1 MKCKGPAL
9 LPGFLLF
16 SSFTE
21 CWLVPGAIS
30 FSIYEEIIYIHF
42 MMLLSTRFR
51 RLSAVAH
58 FGQSAHVAPSARYSR
73 FAFVALSL
81 AFWQAPA
88 LAADLVKQNIDTTDA
103 MATLANY
110 DRGFYTP
117 QVLHI
122 KPSGGKPIEKPYGK
136 LLHLRAE
143 ISEFSSRAWL
153 GVDTTGGK
161 KDTTWG
167 KSQDLTED
175 ALNVL
180 QTTFDN
186 IRKNNGFAVV
196 RICYDPWYNGR
207 SNVTPEHKW
216 VLRHVEQLAPVLSK
230 NTDVI
235 VALEMGMHGAYGEMH
250 SDTSITYD
258 RIAEA
263 TNLMLRNTPPELK
276 ILTRT
281 GNYSA
286 KVLGFDN
293 WGVDFHID
301 GEKFAEIAK
310 AKGDTM
316 YRVGMFNDG
325 YLGTQFDY
333 GTWGADCKT
342 SICREEGVAWLE
354 KYGINTPYGGEAL
367 TTANDYQVINTPE
380 FLAYE
385 GFRTH
390 TSYLNIQWNNNL
402 IDSWK
407 KSHFKG
413 KDFEYDGA
421 KDSSLTGFK
430 YINDHL
436 GYRYVLRESWITD
449 TVGADGIFKAK
460 LRIQNVGFGNL
471 TRNVPVK
478 LAVVDDMEGSLLTMC
493 PGTSYIDLPDIDF
506 RDVHSRTIS
515 IAGGDTVM
523 TFDGNNEI
531 EISAKLNVFSKK
543 RYQVYLSVGEVEFAN
558 HKLVGVGSCGE
569 EQPAV
574 YLGKVYYDEGLTGIS
589 PRLSPAL
596 VTSKQNAPF
605 VQRIRNNIII
615 HKGDKRYRAN
625 GFGMK

>member
-1 MKCKGPAL
+1 MKR
-9 LPGFLLF
+9 F
-16 SSFTE
+16 S
-21 CWLVPGAIS
+21 A
-30 FSIYEEIIYIHF
+30 
-42 MMLLSTRFR
+42 
-51 RLSAVAH
+51 
-58 FGQSAHVAPSARYSR
+58 
-73 FAFVALSL
+73 FAFVALTL
-81 AFWQAPA
+81 VLLQTPL
-88 LAADLVKQNIDTTDA
+88 LAAGLVKQDVDTTDA

-117 QVLHI
+117 QVLHL

-143 ISEFSSRAWL
+143 ISEFSSNAWL
-153 GVDTTGGK
+153 SIDTSGGK
-161 KDTTWG
+161 RDTVRG
-167 KSQDLTED
+167 VSQDLTED

-180 QTTFDN
+180 QQTFDN
-186 IRKNNGFAVV
+186 IRSFGGHVIV

-207 SNVTPEHKW
+207 SNVTPAHEW
-216 VLRHVEQLAPVLSK
+216 VLKHVKQLAPVLSK

-258 RIAEA
+258 RVAEA

-293 WGVDFHID
+293 WGVDFDIN

-325 YLGTQFDY
+325 YLGTQYDY

-367 TTANDYQVINTPE
+367 TTANGYQVINTPE

-407 KSHFKG
+407 KTPFTQ
-413 KDFEYDGA
+413 KDFDYDPA
-421 KDSSLTGFK
+421 RVDSLSGFK

-436 GYRYVLRESWITD
+436 GYRFVLRESWLSD
-449 TVGADGIFKAK
+449 TVGADGILRAK

-471 TRNVPVK
+471 THKMKASLYVNGFRQEGMLDT
-478 LAVVDDMEGSLLTMC
+478 LAVITYDVPLSDSVDFMKV
-493 PGTSYIDLPDIDF
+493 Y
-506 RDVHSRTIS
+506 SRKIE
-515 IAGGDTVM
+515 IKGADTLM

-531 EISAKLNVFSKK
+531 LIEAEMPKYKDWNGWPLDAFLRVCYGTGMYDCIH
-543 RYQVYLSVGEVEFAN
+543 FAN
-558 HKLVGVGSCGE
+558 DPSLVRMGYGGIYIGSF
-569 EQPAV
+569 V
-574 YLGKVYYDEGLTGIS
+574 VDESVKSSI
-589 PRLSPAL
+589 PRAL
-596 VTSKQNAPF
+596 QAAAKKQNAPF
-605 VQRIRNNIII
+605 VQRARNSVIVRD
-615 HKGDKRYRAN
+615 GEKRYRLN
-625 GFGMK
+625 GAKVK

>member
-1 MKCKGPAL
+1 MKKFVIWAIAAVL
-9 LPGFLLF
+9 LHAPVF
-16 SSFTE
+16 
-21 CWLVPGAIS
+21 
-30 FSIYEEIIYIHF
+30 
-42 MMLLSTRFR
+42 
-51 RLSAVAH
+51 AV
-58 FGQSAHVAPSARYSR
+58 G
-73 FAFVALSL
+73 
-81 AFWQAPA
+81 
-88 LAADLVKQNIDTTDA
+88 LVKQSIDTTDA
-103 MATLANY
+103 MATLGNY

-117 QVLHI
+117 QVLHL
-122 KPSGGKPIEKPYGK
+122 KPSGSKPIEKPYGK

-143 ISEFSSRAWL
+143 ISEFSSNAWL
-153 GVDTTGGK
+153 SIDTTGGK
-161 KDTTWG
+161 RDTVRG
-167 KSQDLTED
+167 VSQDLTED

-186 IRKNNGFAVV
+186 IRKNNGYVIV

-216 VLRHVEQLAPVLSK
+216 VMRHVEQLAPVLSK

-250 SDTSITYD
+250 SDTNITYD

-263 TNLMLRNTPPELK
+263 TNLMLRSTPPELK

-301 GEKFAEIAK
+301 GDKFKEIAK

-325 YLGTQFDY
+325 YLGTQYDY
-333 GTWGADCKT
+333 GTWGADCAT

-354 KYGINTPYGGEAL
+354 KYSINTPYGGEAL
-367 TTANDYQVINTPE
+367 TTAENYQVINTPE

-390 TSYLNIQWNNNL
+390 TSYLNIQWNNKL

-407 KSHFKG
+407 KTPFKQ
-413 KDFEYDGA
+413 KDFDYDPA
-421 KDSSLTGFK
+421 RVDSLSGFK

-436 GYRYVLRESWITD
+436 GYRFVLRESWMSD
-449 TVGADGIFKAK
+449 TVGDDGILRAK

-471 TRNVPVK
+471 TWNAPVR
-478 LAVVDDMEGSLLTMC
+478 LAILTDLEGTGLLEC
-493 PGTSYIDLPDIDF
+493 PMPTYYDLPDIDS
-506 RDVHSRTIS
+506 RDIHSRTIL

-531 EISAKLNVFSKK
+531 EILTKLNIRGKG
-543 RYQVYLSVGEVEFAN
+543 RYQVFLKVGEVQFAN
-558 HKLVGVGSCGE
+558 SKRVGGGTCGD
-569 EQPAV
+569 EQPAA
-574 YLGKVYYDEGLTGIS
+574 YLGKIYYDENVKSSI
-589 PRLSPAL
+589 PRALPAAAQ
-596 VTSKQNAPF
+596 KKNAPF
-605 VQRIRNNIII
+605 VQRERLNAIIRDGN
-615 HKGDKRYRAN
+615 KRYRAN
-625 GFGMK
+625 GATSR

>member
-1 MKCKGPAL
+1 MKKISVITRNVVQIAVLGI
-9 LPGFLLF
+9 FLFATAPLF
-16 SSFTE
+16 
-21 CWLVPGAIS
+21 
-30 FSIYEEIIYIHF
+30 
-42 MMLLSTRFR
+42 
-51 RLSAVAH
+51 
-58 FGQSAHVAPSARYSR
+58 
-73 FAFVALSL
+73 
-81 AFWQAPA
+81 
-88 LAADLVKQNIDTTDA
+88 AAGLVKQSIDTTDA
-103 MATLANY
+103 MATLDNF

-117 QVLHI
+117 QVLHLE
-122 KPSGGKPIEKPYGK
+122 PSGGKPIEKPYGK

-143 ISEFSSRAWL
+143 ISEFSSNAWL
-153 GVDTTGGK
+153 SIDSTGGK
-161 KDTTWG
+161 RDTVRG
-167 KSQDLTED
+167 VSQDLTED

-180 QTTFDN
+180 QQTFDN
-186 IRKNNGFAVV
+186 IRDFGGRVIV
-196 RICYDPWYNGR
+196 RVCYDPWYNGR
-207 SNVTPEHKW
+207 SNVTPAHEW
-216 VLRHVEQLAPVLSK
+216 VLKHVKQLAPVLSK

-258 RIAEA
+258 RVAEA
-263 TNLMLRNTPPELK
+263 VNLMLRNTPPELK

-293 WGVDFHID
+293 WGVDFNID

-325 YLGTQFDY
+325 YLGTQYDY

-367 TTANDYQVINTPE
+367 TTASGYEVINTPE

-407 KSHFKG
+407 KTTFKQ
-413 KDFEYDGA
+413 KDFDYDPA
-421 KDSSLTGFK
+421 RVDSLSGFK

-436 GYRYVLRESWITD
+436 GYRFVLRESWLSD

-471 TRNVPVK
+471 TWNAPVR
-478 LAVVDDMEGSLLTMC
+478 LAVLEDLEGSNLAMC
-493 PGTSYIDLPDIDF
+493 PMPTYYELPDVDSRNI
-506 RDVHSRTIS
+506 HSRTIS

-523 TFDGNNEI
+523 TFDGNNVI
-531 EISAKLNVFSKK
+531 EILTKLNKRGK
-543 RYQVYLSVGEVEFAN
+543 GRYQVYLKIGEIEFAN
-558 HKLVGVGSCGE
+558 RVPTGIGSCGE

-574 YLGKVYYDEGLTGIS
+574 YLGKVYFDEGVKTSIR
-589 PRLSPAL
+589 PHAFPAA
-596 VTSKQNAPF
+596 VQKKNAPF
-605 VQRIRNNIII
+605 VQRERHNAIIRD
-615 HKGDKRYRAN
+615 GEKRYKVN
-625 GFGMK
+625 GASTLTTNH

>member
-1 MKCKGPAL
+1 MKKISVITRNVVQIAVLGI
-9 LPGFLLF
+9 FLFATAPLF
-16 SSFTE
+16 
-21 CWLVPGAIS
+21 
-30 FSIYEEIIYIHF
+30 
-42 MMLLSTRFR
+42 
-51 RLSAVAH
+51 
-58 FGQSAHVAPSARYSR
+58 
-73 FAFVALSL
+73 
-81 AFWQAPA
+81 
-88 LAADLVKQNIDTTDA
+88 AAGLVKQSIDTIDA
-103 MATLANY
+103 MATLDNF

-117 QVLHI
+117 QVLHLE
-122 KPSGGKPIEKPYGK
+122 PSGGKPIEKPYGK

-143 ISEFSSRAWL
+143 ISEFSSNAWL
-153 GVDTTGGK
+153 SIDSTGGK
-161 KDTTWG
+161 RDTVRG
-167 KSQDLTED
+167 VSQDLTED

-180 QTTFDN
+180 QQTFDN
-186 IRKNNGFAVV
+186 IRDFGGHVIV
-196 RICYDPWYNGR
+196 RVCYDPWYNGR
-207 SNVTPEHKW
+207 SNVTPAHEW
-216 VLRHVEQLAPVLSK
+216 VLKHVKQLAPVLSK

-258 RIAEA
+258 RVAEA
-263 TNLMLRNTPPELK
+263 VNLMLRNTPPELK

-325 YLGTQFDY
+325 YLGTQYDY

-354 KYGINTPYGGEAL
+354 KYCINTPYGGEAL
-367 TTANDYQVINTPE
+367 TTASGYEVINTPE

-407 KSHFKG
+407 KTTFKQ
-413 KDFEYDGA
+413 KDFDYDPA
-421 KDSSLTGFK
+421 RVDSLSGFK

-436 GYRYVLRESWITD
+436 GYRFVLRESWITD

-471 TRNVPVK
+471 TRKMKASVYIHGM
-478 LAVVDDMEGSLLTMC
+478 VDFGPLDTIAALNINKSLD
-493 PGTSYIDLPDIDF
+493 SIDF
-506 RDVHSRTIS
+506 RNVHCRKIE
-515 IAGGDTVM
+515 IKGADTVM

-531 EISAKLNVFSKK
+531 AFEINLGMHKDWDGKLLDAYLKVCSEKK
-543 RYQVYLSVGEVEFAN
+543 TDDCIRFAN
-558 HKLVGVGSCGE
+558 NMSSEDSANGLEKIHI
-569 EQPAV
+569 
-574 YLGKVYYDEGLTGIS
+574 GKFVMDSRVEASAFL
-589 PRLSPAL
+589 RAL
-596 VTSKQNAPF
+596 PIRNSLKKNAPF
-605 VQRIRNNIII
+605 VQRERHNAIIRD
-615 HKGDKRYRAN
+615 GEKRYKVN
-625 GFGMK
+625 GGSTLTTNH

>member
-1 MKCKGPAL
+1 M
-9 LPGFLLF
+9 
-16 SSFTE
+16 
-21 CWLVPGAIS
+21 
-30 FSIYEEIIYIHF
+30 SIN
-42 MMLLSTRFR
+42 
-51 RLSAVAH
+51 
-58 FGQSAHVAPSARYSR
+58 GSR
-73 FAFVALSL
+73 FFNLKRLALVALSF
-81 AFWQAPA
+81 AFLHTPV
-88 LAADLVKQNIDTTDA
+88 LAAGLVEQDVDTTDA
-103 MATLANY
+103 MATLGNY

-117 QVLHI
+117 QVLHL

-153 GVDTTGGK
+153 GIDESGGK

-180 QTTFDN
+180 QETFDN
-186 IRKNNGFAVV
+186 IRKNEGFVIV

-207 SNVTPEHKW
+207 SNVTPDHEW
-216 VLRHVEQLAPVLSK
+216 VLKHVKQLAPVLSK

-250 SDTSITYD
+250 SDTNITYD
-258 RIAEA
+258 RVAEA
-263 TNLMLRNTPPELK
+263 VNLMLRNTPPELK

-293 WGVDFHID
+293 WGVNFHID

-325 YLGTQFDY
+325 YLGTQYDY
-333 GTWGADCKT
+333 GTWGADCAT

-354 KYGINTPYGGEAL
+354 KYSINTPYGGEAL
-367 TTANDYQVINTPE
+367 TTANGYQVINTPE

-407 KSHFKG
+407 KTPFKL
-413 KDFEYDGA
+413 KDFDYDPSR
-421 KDSSLTGFK
+421 DEDLTGFK

-436 GYRYVLRESWITD
+436 GYRFVLRESWLSD
-449 TVGADGIFKAK
+449 TVGDDHVLRAK

-471 TRNVPVK
+471 TWNAPVR
-478 LAVVDDMEGSLLTMC
+478 LAVLEDLEGSNLTVC
-493 PGTSYIDLPDIDF
+493 PTPTYYELPDIDS
-506 RDVHSRTIS
+506 RNIHSRTIS

-523 TFDGNNEI
+523 TFDGNNEL
-531 EISAKLNVFSKK
+531 EIAAKIKGNDRN
-543 RYQVYLSVGEVEFAN
+543 RYQVYLKIGEIEFAN
-558 HKLVGVGSCGE
+558 RVPTGIGSCGE

-574 YLGKVYYDEGLTGIS
+574 YLGKIYVDESVNTTAIS
-589 PRLSPAL
+589 RAL
-596 VTSKQNAPF
+596 PSTAQKKNAPF
-605 VQRIRNNIII
+605 IQRERHNAIIRD
-615 HKGDKRYRAN
+615 GEKRYRAN
-625 GFGMK
+625 GVTSR

>member
-1 MKCKGPAL
+1 M
-9 LPGFLLF
+9 
-16 SSFTE
+16 
-21 CWLVPGAIS
+21 
-30 FSIYEEIIYIHF
+30 
-42 MMLLSTRFR
+42 
-51 RLSAVAH
+51 
-58 FGQSAHVAPSARYSR
+58 
-73 FAFVALSL
+73 ALSL
-81 AFWQAPA
+81 AFLHAPV
-88 LAADLVKQNIDTTDA
+88 LAAGLVKQNVDTTDA
-103 MATLANY
+103 MATLGNY

-117 QVLHI
+117 QVLHL

-143 ISEFSSRAWL
+143 ISEFSSHAWL
-153 GVDTTGGK
+153 GIDTTGGK

-167 KSQDLTED
+167 KNQDLTED

-180 QTTFDN
+180 QQTFDN
-186 IRKNNGFAVV
+186 IRDFGGYVIV

-207 SNVTPEHKW
+207 SNVTPDHEW
-216 VLRHVEQLAPVLSK
+216 VLKHVKQLAPVLSK

-250 SDTSITYD
+250 SDTNITYD
-258 RIAEA
+258 RVAEA
-263 TNLMLRNTPPELK
+263 VNLMLRNTPPELK

-293 WGVDFHID
+293 WGVDFNID

-325 YLGTQFDY
+325 YLGTQYDY

-354 KYGINTPYGGEAL
+354 KYSINTPYGGEAL
-367 TTANDYQVINTPE
+367 TTANGYQVINTPE

-390 TSYLNIQWNNNL
+390 TSYLNIQWNYNL
-402 IDSWK
+402 INSWK
-407 KSHFKG
+407 ATLFKQ
-413 KDFEYDGA
+413 KDFDYDPTRV
-421 KDSSLTGFK
+421 DSLTGFK

-436 GYRYVLRESWITD
+436 GYRFVLRESWLSD
-449 TVGADGIFKAK
+449 TVGDDHVLRAK

-471 TRNVPVK
+471 TWNAPVR
-478 LAVVDDMEGSLLTMC
+478 LAVLEDLEGSNLTVC
-493 PGTSYIDLPDIDF
+493 PTPTYYDLPAIDSRDI
-506 RDVHSRTIS
+506 HSRTIS
-515 IAGGDTVM
+515 IADGDTVM
-523 TFDGNNEI
+523 MFDGNNEI
-531 EISAKLNVFSKK
+531 EIAAKIKGFDKN
-543 RYQVYLSVGEVEFAN
+543 RYQVYLKIGEIEFAN
-558 HKLVGVGSCGE
+558 RVPTGIGSCGE

-574 YLGKVYYDEGLTGIS
+574 YLGKIYFDESVKSSAIQRS
-589 PRLSPAL
+589 FSAS
-596 VTSKQNAPF
+596 VAQKKNAPF
-605 VQRIRNNIII
+605 VQRERHNAFIRD
-615 HKGDKRYRAN
+615 GEKRYKVN
-625 GFGMK
+625 GVTTR

>member
-1 MKCKGPAL
+1 MARIHIRLLFIIGVAL
-9 LPGFLLF
+9 LQTPLF
-16 SSFTE
+16 
-21 CWLVPGAIS
+21 
-30 FSIYEEIIYIHF
+30 
-42 MMLLSTRFR
+42 
-51 RLSAVAH
+51 
-58 FGQSAHVAPSARYSR
+58 
-73 FAFVALSL
+73 
-81 AFWQAPA
+81 
-88 LAADLVKQNIDTTDA
+88 AAGLVKQSIDTTDA
-103 MATLANY
+103 MATLDNF

-117 QVLHI
+117 QVLHL
-122 KPSGGKPIEKPYGK
+122 KPSGGKPIEKPWAK

-143 ISEFSSRAWL
+143 ISEFSSNAWL
-153 GVDTTGGK
+153 SIDTTGGK
-161 KDTTWG
+161 RDTVRG
-167 KSQDLTED
+167 VSQDLTED

-186 IRKNNGFAVV
+186 IRANNGFAIV

-216 VLRHVEQLAPVLSK
+216 VMRHVEQLAPVLSK

-250 SDTSITYD
+250 SDTNITYD

-263 TNLMLRNTPPELK
+263 TNLMLRSTPPELK

-301 GEKFAEIAK
+301 GDKFKEIAK

-325 YLGTQFDY
+325 YLGTQYDY

-367 TTANDYQVINTPE
+367 TTAGGYEVINTPE
-380 FLAYE
+380 FLSYE

-390 TSYLNIQWNNNL
+390 TSYLNVQWNNNL
-402 IDSWK
+402 IDGWK
-407 KSHFKG
+407 KSQFEG
-413 KDFEYDGA
+413 KDFEYDGS
-421 KDSSLTGFK
+421 KIDSLTGFK
-430 YINDHL
+430 YVNDHL
-436 GYRYVLRESWITD
+436 GYRFVLRESWLSD
-449 TVGADGIFKAK
+449 TVGSDGILRAK

-471 TRNVPVK
+471 TREVKASLEIHIGYLKPRDDANAIDLFSYNVP
-478 LAVVDDMEGSLLTMC
+478 
-493 PGTSYIDLPDIDF
+493 LPDSIDF
-506 RDVHSRTIS
+506 RNVHSRKIE
-515 IAGGDTVM
+515 IKGADTVM

-531 EISAKLNVFSKK
+531 VIERKIDGYEGTMSA
-543 RYQVYLSVGEVEFAN
+543 YLKVCGDVHCSERIHFAN
-558 HKLVGVGSCGE
+558 
-569 EQPAV
+569 
-574 YLGKVYYDEGLTGIS
+574 KVKIPDEGVYIGSFVVDNSVKSSAI
-589 PRLSPAL
+589 PHAL
-596 VTSKQNAPF
+596 PSAAQKQNAPF
-605 VQRIRNNIII
+605 VQRERNSVIIRDGE
-615 HKGDKRYRAN
+615 KSYRLN
-625 GFGMK
+625 GAKLK

>member
-1 MKCKGPAL
+1 MKKFVIWAIAAVL
-9 LPGFLLF
+9 LHAPVF
-16 SSFTE
+16 
-21 CWLVPGAIS
+21 
-30 FSIYEEIIYIHF
+30 
-42 MMLLSTRFR
+42 
-51 RLSAVAH
+51 AV
-58 FGQSAHVAPSARYSR
+58 G
-73 FAFVALSL
+73 
-81 AFWQAPA
+81 
-88 LAADLVKQNIDTTDA
+88 LVKQSVDTTDA
-103 MATLANY
+103 MATLGNY

-117 QVLHI
+117 QVLHL
-122 KPSGGKPIEKPYGK
+122 KPSGGKPIENPYSK

-143 ISEFSSRAWL
+143 ISEFSSHAWL
-153 GVDTTGGK
+153 GIDTTGGK

-167 KSQDLTED
+167 KNQDLTED

-180 QTTFDN
+180 QETFDN
-186 IRKNNGFAVV
+186 IRKNSGHVIV

-207 SNVTPEHKW
+207 SNVTPDHEW
-216 VLRHVEQLAPVLSK
+216 VLKHVKQLAPVLSK

-250 SDTSITYD
+250 SDTNITYD
-258 RIAEA
+258 RVAEA
-263 TNLMLRNTPPELK
+263 VNLMLRNTPTELK

-293 WGVDFHID
+293 WGVDFNID
-301 GEKFAEIAK
+301 GEKFKEIAK

-325 YLGTQFDY
+325 YLGTQYDY

-367 TTANDYQVINTPE
+367 TTADNYQVINTPE

-390 TSYLNIQWNNNL
+390 TSYLNIQWNNKL

-407 KSHFKG
+407 KTPFKQ
-413 KDFEYDGA
+413 KDFDYDPA
-421 KDSSLTGFK
+421 RVDSLSGFK

-436 GYRYVLRESWITD
+436 GYRFVLRESWMSD
-449 TVGADGIFKAK
+449 TVGDDGVLRAK

-471 TRNVPVK
+471 TWNAPVR
-478 LAVVDDMEGSLLTMC
+478 LAILTDLEGTGLLEC
-493 PGTSYIDLPDIDF
+493 PMPTYYDLPDIDS
-506 RDVHSRTIS
+506 RDIHSRTIS

-523 TFDGNNEI
+523 MFDGNNEI
-531 EISAKLNVFSKK
+531 EILTKLNIRGKG
-543 RYQVYLSVGEVEFAN
+543 RYQVFLKVGEVQFAN
-558 HKLVGVGSCGE
+558 SKRVGGGTCGD
-569 EQPAV
+569 EQPAA
-574 YLGKVYYDEGLTGIS
+574 YLGKIYYDENVKSSI
-589 PRLSPAL
+589 PRALPAAAQ
-596 VTSKQNAPF
+596 KKNAPF
-605 VQRIRNNIII
+605 VQRERHNAIVRD
-615 HKGDKRYRAN
+615 GEKRYRAN
-625 GFGMK
+625 GATSH

>member
-1 MKCKGPAL
+1 MKKISEITRNVVQIAVIGI
-9 LPGFLLF
+9 FLFATVPLF
-16 SSFTE
+16 
-21 CWLVPGAIS
+21 
-30 FSIYEEIIYIHF
+30 
-42 MMLLSTRFR
+42 
-51 RLSAVAH
+51 
-58 FGQSAHVAPSARYSR
+58 
-73 FAFVALSL
+73 
-81 AFWQAPA
+81 
-88 LAADLVKQNIDTTDA
+88 AAGLVKQSIDTTDA
-103 MATLANY
+103 MATLENF

-117 QVLHI
+117 QVLHL
-122 KPSGGKPIEKPYGK
+122 KPSGGKAIEKPYGK

-143 ISEFSSRAWL
+143 ISEFSSNAWL
-153 GVDTTGGK
+153 SIDTTGGK
-161 KDTTWG
+161 RDTVRG
-167 KSQDLTED
+167 VSQDLTED

-180 QTTFDN
+180 QQTFDN
-186 IRKNNGFAVV
+186 IRDFGGRVIV

-207 SNVTPEHKW
+207 SNVTPAHEW
-216 VLRHVEQLAPVLSK
+216 VLKHVKQLAPVLSK

-258 RIAEA
+258 RVAEA
-263 TNLMLRNTPPELK
+263 VNLMLRNTPPELK

-293 WGVDFHID
+293 WGADFRID

-325 YLGTQFDY
+325 YLGTQYDY

-354 KYGINTPYGGEAL
+354 KYSVNTPYGGEAL
-367 TTANDYQVINTPE
+367 TTASGYQVINTPE

-407 KSHFKG
+407 KTPFKQ
-413 KDFEYDGA
+413 KDFDYDPA
-421 KDSSLTGFK
+421 RVDSLSGFK

-436 GYRYVLRESWITD
+436 GYRFVLRESWITD

-471 TRNVPVK
+471 TRKMKTILKLFIPQTAGMLDTVPTP
-478 LAVVDDMEGSLLTMC
+478 AVHYEELSDV
-493 PGTSYIDLPDIDF
+493 DF
-506 RDVHSRTIS
+506 RDIHSRTIS

-523 TFDGNNEI
+523 TFDGNNVFSFEVNLSDLNYGNWRGGKI
-531 EISAKLNVFSKK
+531 EAYLNVCSESISI
-543 RYQVYLSVGEVEFAN
+543 YSDCIHFAN
-558 HKLVGVGSCGE
+558 DSLRAGIGYGGIYIGSYVYDKSVKSSIPRPL
-569 EQPAV
+569 QPRN
-574 YLGKVYYDEGLTGIS
+574 IQ
-589 PRLSPAL
+589 
-596 VTSKQNAPF
+596 KQNAPF
-605 VQRIRNNIII
+605 VQRERNSVIIRD
-615 HKGDKRYRAN
+615 GEKRYKLN
-625 GFGMK
+625 GAKVLKK

>member
-1 MKCKGPAL
+1 MAR
-9 LPGFLLF
+9 FHIRFF
-16 SSFTE
+16 SFR
-21 CWLVPGAIS
+21 GA
-30 FSIYEEIIYIHF
+30 
-42 MMLLSTRFR
+42 
-51 RLSAVAH
+51 
-58 FGQSAHVAPSARYSR
+58 
-73 FAFVALSL
+73 
-81 AFWQAPA
+81 A
-88 LAADLVKQNIDTTDA
+88 LAALVLAFLQAPVFAAGLVKWDIDTTDA

-117 QVLHI
+117 QVLHL
-122 KPSGGKPIEKPYGK
+122 KPSGGRAIGKPWAK

-143 ISEFSSRAWL
+143 ISEFSSHAWL
-153 GVDTTGGK
+153 GIDTTGGK
-161 KDTTWG
+161 NDTTWG
-167 KSQDLTED
+167 KNQDLTED

-180 QTTFDN
+180 QETLDS
-186 IRKNNGFAVV
+186 IRANRGFAVV

-207 SNVTPEHKW
+207 SNVTPDHEW
-216 VLRHVEQLAPVLSK
+216 VLKHVKQLAPVLSK

-250 SDTSITYD
+250 SDTNITYD

-286 KVLGFDN
+286 KVLGFDD

-301 GEKFAEIAK
+301 GEKFKEIAK

-325 YLGTQFDY
+325 YLGTQYDY

-367 TTANDYQVINTPE
+367 TTVENYQVINTPE
-380 FLAYE
+380 FLSYE

-407 KSHFKG
+407 KTHFTG
-413 KDFEYDGA
+413 KDYEYDGT
-421 KDSSLTGFK
+421 KEDSLTGFK

-436 GYRYVLRESWITD
+436 GYRFVLRESWVSD
-449 TVGADGIFKAK
+449 TVGSDGIFRAK

-471 TRNVPVK
+471 TRKMKASLVVNGMRQVGMLDT
-478 LAVVDDMEGSLLTMC
+478 LA
-493 PGTSYIDLPDIDF
+493 YIYYEHPLPDSIDF
-506 RDVHSRTIS
+506 MKVHSRKIE
-515 IAGGDTVM
+515 IKGADTVM

-531 EISAKLNVFSKK
+531 LIEAKLGSLK
-543 RYQVYLSVGEVEFAN
+543 YQSPEDWTGIPLEVYLKVCNDDPVEECIHFAN
-558 HKLVGVGSCGE
+558 DETRNRISNGVFI
-569 EQPAV
+569 
-574 YLGKVYYDEGLTGIS
+574 GKVVFDESVKSSI
-589 PRLSPAL
+589 PRSLS
-596 VTSKQNAPF
+596 TRDMQKQNAPF
-605 VQRIRNNIII
+605 VQRVRHNAIVRDGE
-615 HKGDKRYRAN
+615 KSYRVN
-625 GFGMK
+625 GAKQ

>member
-1 MKCKGPAL
+1 MKKISVITRNVVQIAVLGI
-9 LPGFLLF
+9 FLFATAPLF
-16 SSFTE
+16 
-21 CWLVPGAIS
+21 
-30 FSIYEEIIYIHF
+30 
-42 MMLLSTRFR
+42 
-51 RLSAVAH
+51 
-58 FGQSAHVAPSARYSR
+58 
-73 FAFVALSL
+73 
-81 AFWQAPA
+81 
-88 LAADLVKQNIDTTDA
+88 AAGLVKQSIDTTDA
-103 MATLANY
+103 MATLDNF

-117 QVLHI
+117 QVLHLE
-122 KPSGGKPIEKPYGK
+122 PSGGKPIEKPYGK

-143 ISEFSSRAWL
+143 ISEFSSNAWL
-153 GVDTTGGK
+153 SIDSTGGK
-161 KDTTWG
+161 RDTVRG
-167 KSQDLTED
+167 VSQDLTED

-180 QTTFDN
+180 QQTFDN
-186 IRKNNGFAVV
+186 IRDFGGHVIV
-196 RICYDPWYNGR
+196 RVCYDPWYNGR
-207 SNVTPEHKW
+207 SNVTPAHEW
-216 VLRHVEQLAPVLSK
+216 VLKHVKQLAPVLSK

-258 RIAEA
+258 RVAEA
-263 TNLMLRNTPPELK
+263 VNLMLRNTPPELK

-325 YLGTQFDY
+325 YLGTQYDY

-354 KYGINTPYGGEAL
+354 EYGINTPYGGEAL
-367 TTANDYQVINTPE
+367 TTASGYEVINTPE

-407 KSHFKG
+407 KTTFKQ
-413 KDFEYDGA
+413 KDFDYDPA
-421 KDSSLTGFK
+421 RVDSLSGFK

-436 GYRYVLRESWITD
+436 GYRFVLRKSWLSD
-449 TVGADGIFKAK
+449 TVGADRILHAK

-471 TRNVPVK
+471 TWNAPVR
-478 LAVVDDMEGSLLTMC
+478 LAVLEDLEGSNLAVC
-493 PGTSYIDLPDIDF
+493 PMPTYYELPEVDSRHI
-506 RDVHSRTIS
+506 HSRTIS

-531 EISAKLNVFSKK
+531 EISTKLNKRGK
-543 RYQVYLSVGEVEFAN
+543 GRYQVYLKIGEIEFAN
-558 HKLVGVGSCGE
+558 RVPTGIGSCGE

-574 YLGKVYYDEGLTGIS
+574 YLGKVYFDEGVKTSIR
-589 PRLSPAL
+589 PHAFPAA
-596 VTSKQNAPF
+596 VQKKNAPF
-605 VQRIRNNIII
+605 VQRERHNAIIRD
-615 HKGDKRYRAN
+615 GEKRYKVN
-625 GFGMK
+625 GATLR

>member
-1 MKCKGPAL
+1 MKKISEITRNVVQIAVIGI
-9 LPGFLLF
+9 FLFATVPLF
-16 SSFTE
+16 
-21 CWLVPGAIS
+21 
-30 FSIYEEIIYIHF
+30 
-42 MMLLSTRFR
+42 
-51 RLSAVAH
+51 
-58 FGQSAHVAPSARYSR
+58 
-73 FAFVALSL
+73 
-81 AFWQAPA
+81 
-88 LAADLVKQNIDTTDA
+88 AAGLVKQSIDTTDA
-103 MATLANY
+103 MATLENF

-117 QVLHI
+117 QVLHL

-143 ISEFSSRAWL
+143 ISEFSSNAWL
-153 GVDTTGGK
+153 SIDTTGGK
-161 KDTTWG
+161 RDTIRG
-167 KSQDLTED
+167 VSQDLTED

-180 QTTFDN
+180 QQTFDN
-186 IRKNNGFAVV
+186 IRDFGGRVIV

-207 SNVTPEHKW
+207 SNVTPAHEW
-216 VLRHVEQLAPVLSK
+216 VLKHVEQLAPVLSK

-250 SDTSITYD
+250 SDTNITYD
-258 RIAEA
+258 RVAEA
-263 TNLMLRNTPPELK
+263 VNLMLRNTPAELK

-325 YLGTQFDY
+325 YLGTQYDY

-354 KYGINTPYGGEAL
+354 KYSINTPYGGEAL
-367 TTANDYQVINTPE
+367 TTASGYEVINTPE

-407 KSHFKG
+407 KTPFKQ
-413 KDFEYDGA
+413 KDFDYDPA
-421 KDSSLTGFK
+421 RVDSLSGFK
-430 YINDHL
+430 YVNDHL
-436 GYRYVLRESWITD
+436 GYRFVLRESWITD
-449 TVGADGIFKAK
+449 TVGADGILRAK

-471 TRNVPVK
+471 TWKAPVK
-478 LAVVDDMEGSLLTMC
+478 LAVLEDLEGSDLDMC
-493 PGTSYIDLPDIDF
+493 PMPTYYELPDIDS
-506 RDVHSRTIS
+506 RNIHSRTIS

-523 TFDGNNEI
+523 TFDGNNEV
-531 EISAKLNVFSKK
+531 EISTKLNLKGKGS
-543 RYQVYLSVGEVEFAN
+543 YQVYLKIGNVEFAN
-558 HKLVGVGSCGE
+558 REVSGMGSCGA

-574 YLGKVYYDEGLTGIS
+574 YLGKVYFDES
-589 PRLSPAL
+589 
-596 VTSKQNAPF
+596 VTSSAIPRALQPRNIQKQNAPN
-605 VQRIRNNIII
+605 VQRARNSVIVRD
-615 HKGDKRYRAN
+615 GEKRYKLN
-625 GFGMK
+625 GAKVLKK

>member
-1 MKCKGPAL
+1 MKKISEITRNVVQIAVLGI
-9 LPGFLLF
+9 FLF
-16 SSFTE
+16 
-21 CWLVPGAIS
+21 
-30 FSIYEEIIYIHF
+30 
-42 MMLLSTRFR
+42 
-51 RLSAVAH
+51 
-58 FGQSAHVAPSARYSR
+58 
-73 FAFVALSL
+73 
-81 AFWQAPA
+81 APA
-88 LAADLVKQNIDTTDA
+88 SLFAAGLVKQNIDTTDA
-103 MATLANY
+103 MATLENF

-117 QVLHI
+117 QVLHL
-122 KPSGGKPIEKPYGK
+122 KPSGGKAIEKPYGK

-143 ISEFSSRAWL
+143 ISEFSSNAWL
-153 GVDTTGGK
+153 SFDTTGGK
-161 KDTTWG
+161 RDTVRG
-167 KSQDLTED
+167 VSQDLTED

-180 QTTFDN
+180 QQTFDN
-186 IRKNNGFAVV
+186 IRDFGGRVIV

-207 SNVTPEHKW
+207 SNVTPAHEW
-216 VLRHVEQLAPVLSK
+216 VLKHVKQLAPVLSK

-258 RIAEA
+258 RVAEA
-263 TNLMLRNTPPELK
+263 VNLMLRNTPPELK

-325 YLGTQFDY
+325 YLGTQYDY

-354 KYGINTPYGGEAL
+354 KYSVNTPYGGEAL
-367 TTANDYQVINTPE
+367 TTADGYQVINTPE

-407 KSHFKG
+407 KTPFKQ
-413 KDFEYDGA
+413 KDFDYDPA
-421 KDSSLTGFK
+421 RVDSLSGFK

-436 GYRYVLRESWITD
+436 GYRFVLRESWLSD
-449 TVGADGIFKAK
+449 TVGADGILRAK

-471 TRNVPVK
+471 TWNAPVR
-478 LAVVDDMEGSLLTMC
+478 LAVLEDLEGSNLAMC
-493 PGTSYIDLPDIDF
+493 PMPTYYELPDVDSRNI
-506 RDVHSRTIS
+506 HSRTIS

-523 TFDGNNEI
+523 TFDGNNEV
-531 EISAKLNVFSKK
+531 EISTKLNLKGK
-543 RYQVYLSVGEVEFAN
+543 GRYQVYLKIGEIEFAN
-558 HKLVGVGSCGE
+558 RVLTGIGSCGE
-569 EQPAV
+569 EQPAA
-574 YLGKVYYDEGLTGIS
+574 YLGKFYFDES
-589 PRLSPAL
+589 
-596 VTSKQNAPF
+596 VTSSAIPRALQPRNIQKQNAPF
-605 VQRIRNNIII
+605 VQRERNSVVIRD
-615 HKGDKRYRAN
+615 GEKRYKLN
-625 GFGMK
+625 GAKVLKK

>member
-1 MKCKGPAL
+1 MK
-9 LPGFLLF
+9 
-16 SSFTE
+16 
-21 CWLVPGAIS
+21 
-30 FSIYEEIIYIHF
+30 
-42 MMLLSTRFR
+42 LLSTHFW
-51 RLSAVAH
+51 RLRGTAH
-58 FGQSAHVAPSARYSR
+58 FARSALV
-73 FAFVALSL
+73 VMSL
-81 AFWQAPA
+81 AFLQSPA
-88 LAADLVKQNIDTTDA
+88 FASGLVKQRIDSTDY
-103 MATLANY
+103 MITLANY

-122 KPSGGKPIEKPYGK
+122 KPSGSKPIEKPYSQ

-143 ISEFSSRAWL
+143 ISEFSSRVWL
-153 GVDTTGGK
+153 GIDTTGGK

-180 QTTFDN
+180 QQTFDN
-186 IRKNNGFAVV
+186 IRANKGFVIV

-258 RIAEA
+258 RVAEA
-263 TNLMLRNTPPELK
+263 TNLMLRSTPPELK

-325 YLGTQFDY
+325 YLGTQYDY

-367 TTANDYQVINTPE
+367 TTANGYQVINTPE

-402 IDSWK
+402 INSWK
-407 KSHFKG
+407 KTLFKQ
-413 KDFEYDGA
+413 KDFDYDPA
-421 KDSSLTGFK
+421 HVDSLTGFK

-436 GYRYVLRESWITD
+436 GYRFVLRESWLSD
-449 TVGADGIFKAK
+449 TVGSDHMLHAK
-460 LRIQNVGFGNL
+460 FRVQNVGFGNL
-471 TRNVPVK
+471 TWNAPVR
-478 LAVVDDMEGSLLTMC
+478 LVIVFDADGQSWYTVCPDMD
-493 PGTSYIDLPDIDF
+493 YVDLPDVDF

-515 IAGGDTVM
+515 VAGGDTVM

-531 EISAKLNVFSKK
+531 EVAAKLNLSGKGRFIVFLK
-543 RYQVYLSVGEVEFAN
+543 VGDIEFAN
-558 HKLVGVGSCGE
+558 DWSGGKGTCGL
-569 EQPAV
+569 EQPAA
-574 YLGKVYYDEGLTGIS
+574 YLGKFYFDENVQSI
-589 PRLSPAL
+589 
-596 VTSKQNAPF
+596 AP
-605 VQRIRNNIII
+605 RIRRSSVQKTETPYVLRTRNNVII
-615 HKGDKRYRAN
+615 RN
-625 GFGMK
+625 GERSYKPNGSKL

>member
-1 MKCKGPAL
+1 MANICN
-9 LPGFLLF
+9 FL
-16 SSFTE
+16 
-21 CWLVPGAIS
+21 GK
-30 FSIYEEIIYIHF
+30 
-42 MMLLSTRFR
+42 FR
-51 RLSAVAH
+51 WT
-58 FGQSAHVAPSARYSR
+58 APM
-73 FAFVALSL
+73 AFWAFSL
-81 AFWQAPA
+81 AFQPFPSF
-88 LAADLVKQNIDTTDA
+88 AAGLVKQDVDTTDA
-103 MATLANY
+103 MVTLSNY

-122 KPSGGKPIEKPYGK
+122 KPLGSKPIEKPWSR

-153 GVDTTGGK
+153 GIDTTGGK

-186 IRKNNGFAVV
+186 IRKNNGFVIV

-301 GEKFAEIAK
+301 GEKFKEIAE

-325 YLGTQFDY
+325 YLGTQYDY

-354 KYGINTPYGGEAL
+354 KYSINTPYGGEAL
-367 TTANDYQVINTPE
+367 TTAKGYEVINTPE

-390 TSYLNIQWNNNL
+390 TSYLNIQWNNKL
-402 IDSWK
+402 IESWK
-407 KSHFKG
+407 QPQFNG
-413 KDFEYDGA
+413 KDFEYDGSKIA
-421 KDSSLTGFK
+421 SLTGFK
-430 YINDHL
+430 YIDDHL

-449 TVGADGIFKAK
+449 TVGSDGVFRAK
-460 LRIQNVGFGNL
+460 VRIQNVGFGNL

-478 LAVVDDMEGSLLTMC
+478 LAVVEDMQGSDLETC
-493 PGTSYIDLPDIDF
+493 PRVTYYDLPDIDF
-506 RDVHSRTIS
+506 REVHSRTIS
-515 IAGGDTVM
+515 IAGDDTVM

-531 EISAKLNVFSKK
+531 EITAKIKEFSKQ
-543 RYQVYLSVGEVEFAN
+543 RYQVYLKVGNIEFAN
-558 HKLVGVGSCGE
+558 RVLSGMGSCGQ

-574 YLGKVYYDEGLTGIS
+574 YLGKMYFDENVKSSAL
-589 PRLSPAL
+589 PRRALSDSAL
-596 VTSKQNAPF
+596 KQKAPF
-605 VQRIRNNIII
+605 VQRTRNSIVI
-615 HKGDKRYRAN
+615 HDGNKRYRTN
-625 GFGMK
+625 GTRVAR

>member
-1 MKCKGPAL
+1 MKKISEITRNVVQIAVLGI
-9 LPGFLLF
+9 FLFATAPLF
-16 SSFTE
+16 
-21 CWLVPGAIS
+21 
-30 FSIYEEIIYIHF
+30 
-42 MMLLSTRFR
+42 
-51 RLSAVAH
+51 
-58 FGQSAHVAPSARYSR
+58 
-73 FAFVALSL
+73 
-81 AFWQAPA
+81 
-88 LAADLVKQNIDTTDA
+88 AAGLVKRDIDTTDA
-103 MATLANY
+103 MATLGNY

-117 QVLHI
+117 QVLHL
-122 KPSGGKPIEKPYGK
+122 KPSGGKPIENPSSK

-143 ISEFSSRAWL
+143 ISEFSSHAWL
-153 GVDTTGGK
+153 GIDTTNGK

-167 KSQDLTED
+167 KNQDLTED

-186 IRKNNGFAVV
+186 IRENKGFVIV

-207 SNVTPEHKW
+207 SNVTPDHEW
-216 VLRHVEQLAPVLSK
+216 VLKHVKQLAPELSK

-250 SDTSITYD
+250 SDTNITYD
-258 RIAEA
+258 RVAEA
-263 TNLMLRNTPPELK
+263 VNLMLRNTPPELK

-293 WGVDFHID
+293 WGVDFNID

-325 YLGTQFDY
+325 YLGTQYDY

-367 TTANDYQVINTPE
+367 TTANGYQVINTPE

-407 KSHFKG
+407 KTLFKQ
-413 KDFEYDGA
+413 KDFDYDPSRV
-421 KDSSLTGFK
+421 DSLTGFK

-436 GYRYVLRESWITD
+436 GYRFVLREAWMSD

-460 LRIQNVGFGNL
+460 VRIQNVGFGNL
-471 TRNVPVK
+471 TWNAPVK
-478 LAVVDDMEGSLLTMC
+478 LAVLDDLEGSDLEMC
-493 PGTSYIDLPDIDF
+493 PTPTYYDLPDIDS
-506 RDVHSRTIS
+506 RDIHSRTIS

-531 EISAKLNVFSKK
+531 EISAKIKGNNKT
-543 RYQVYLSVGEVEFAN
+543 RYQVYLKIGDIAFAN
-558 HKLVGVGSCGE
+558 RIPSGIGSCGI
-569 EQPAV
+569 EQPAA
-574 YLGKVYYDEGLTGIS
+574 YLGKIYFDESVKSSIN
-589 PRLSPAL
+589 PRTLPSGTAQ
-596 VTSKQNAPF
+596 KKNAPF
-605 VQRIRNNIII
+605 VQRERHNAIIRD
-615 HKGDKRYRAN
+615 GEKRYRAN
-625 GFGMK
+625 GATSR

>member
-1 MKCKGPAL
+1 MTT
-9 LPGFLLF
+9 FF
-16 SSFTE
+16 
-21 CWLVPGAIS
+21 
-30 FSIYEEIIYIHF
+30 
-42 MMLLSTRFR
+42 
-51 RLSAVAH
+51 
-58 FGQSAHVAPSARYSR
+58 SR
-73 FAFVALSL
+73 FSFGWGFTLATLSL
-81 AFWQAPA
+81 AFLQSPA
-88 LAADLVKQNIDTTDA
+88 FASGLVKQRIDSTDY
-103 MATLANY
+103 MITLPNY

-122 KPSGGKPIEKPYGK
+122 KPSGGKPIEKPYSQ

-153 GVDTTGGK
+153 GIDTTGGK

-180 QTTFDN
+180 QQTFDN
-186 IRKNNGFAVV
+186 IRANKGFVIV

-258 RIAEA
+258 RVAEA
-263 TNLMLRNTPPELK
+263 TNLMLRSTPPELK

-325 YLGTQFDY
+325 YLGTQYDY

-367 TTANDYQVINTPE
+367 TTANGYQVINTPE

-402 IDSWK
+402 INSWK
-407 KSHFKG
+407 KTLFKQ
-413 KDFEYDGA
+413 KDFDYDPA
-421 KDSSLTGFK
+421 HVDSLTGFK

-436 GYRYVLRESWITD
+436 GYRFVLRESWLSD
-449 TVGADGIFKAK
+449 TVGSDHMLHAK
-460 LRIQNVGFGNL
+460 FRVQNVGFGNL
-471 TRNVPVK
+471 TWKAPVK
-478 LAVVDDMEGSLLTMC
+478 LAVLEDLEGSDLDMC
-493 PGTSYIDLPDIDF
+493 PDMDYVDLPDVDF

-515 IAGGDTVM
+515 VAGGDTVM

-531 EISAKLNVFSKK
+531 EVSVKLGKLRYRN
-543 RYQVYLSVGEVEFAN
+543 YQVYLKVGDIQFAN
-558 HKLVGVGSCGE
+558 DKPSGKGTCGQK
-569 EQPAV
+569 QPAA
-574 YLGKVYYDEGLTGIS
+574 YLGKFYFDENVQSI
-589 PRLSPAL
+589 
-596 VTSKQNAPF
+596 AP
-605 VQRIRNNIII
+605 RIRRSSVQKTETPYVLRTRNNVIIRN
-615 HKGDKRYRAN
+615 GERSYRPN
-625 GFGMK
+625 GSKH

>member
-1 MKCKGPAL
+1 MKFASFIFAL
-9 LPGFLLF
+9 
-16 SSFTE
+16 
-21 CWLVPGAIS
+21 
-30 FSIYEEIIYIHF
+30 
-42 MMLLSTRFR
+42 
-51 RLSAVAH
+51 AVA
-58 FGQSAHVAPSARYSR
+58 F
-73 FAFVALSL
+73 L
-81 AFWQAPA
+81 QAPV
-88 LAADLVKQNIDTTDA
+88 LAAGLVKWNIDTTDA
-103 MATLANY
+103 MKTLSNY

-117 QVLHI
+117 QVLHL
-122 KPSGGKPIEKPYGK
+122 KPSGGSPIEKPYGK

-143 ISEFSSRAWL
+143 ISEFSSNAWL
-153 GVDTTGGK
+153 GVDSASGDTIRGK
-161 KDTTWG
+161 N
-167 KSQDLTED
+167 QDLTED

-186 IRKNNGFAVV
+186 IRTNKGFVIV

-207 SNVTPEHKW
+207 SNVTPDHEW
-216 VLRHVEQLAPVLSK
+216 VLKHVKQLAPVLSK

-250 SDTSITYD
+250 SDTNITYD
-258 RIAEA
+258 RVAEA
-263 TNLMLRNTPPELK
+263 VNLMLQNTPPELK

-325 YLGTQFDY
+325 YLGTQYDY
-333 GTWGADCKT
+333 GTWGADCKS

-354 KYGINTPYGGEAL
+354 KYSINTPYGGEAL
-367 TTANDYQVINTPE
+367 TTAKDYQVINTPE
-380 FLAYE
+380 FLSYE

-407 KSHFKG
+407 KTLFNI
-413 KDFEYDGA
+413 KDFDYDFERV
-421 KDSSLTGFK
+421 DSLTGFK

-436 GYRYVLRESWITD
+436 GYRFVLRESWVTD
-449 TVGADGIFKAK
+449 TVGEDGIFKAK
-460 LRIQNVGFGNL
+460 VRIQNVGFGNL
-471 TRNVPVK
+471 TWKAPVR
-478 LAVVDDMEGSLLTMC
+478 LAVLTDLEGTGLLMC
-493 PGTSYIDLPDIDF
+493 PMPTYYDLPDIDS
-506 RDVHSRTIS
+506 RDIHSRTLS

-531 EISAKLNVFSKK
+531 EISTKLNIRGKG
-543 RYQVYLSVGEVEFAN
+543 RYQVYLKIGDIQFAN
-558 HKLVGVGSCGE
+558 HEVSGIGSCGE
-569 EQPAV
+569 ERPAA
-574 YLGKVYYDEGLTGIS
+574 YLGKTYYDESVKSFI
-589 PRLSPAL
+589 PRTLQPRNNH
-596 VTSKQNAPF
+596 KQNAPF
-605 VQRIRNNIII
+605 VQRERHNAIIRNGE
-615 HKGDKRYRAN
+615 KSYRAN
-625 GFGMK
+625 GAGVR

>member
-1 MKCKGPAL
+1 MFADMMRNAVRVAL
-9 LPGFLLF
+9 LGAFLF
-16 SSFTE
+16 
-21 CWLVPGAIS
+21 
-30 FSIYEEIIYIHF
+30 
-42 MMLLSTRFR
+42 
-51 RLSAVAH
+51 
-58 FGQSAHVAPSARYSR
+58 
-73 FAFVALSL
+73 
-81 AFWQAPA
+81 APA
-88 LAADLVKQNIDTTDA
+88 SLFAAGLVKQSIDTTDA
-103 MATLANY
+103 MATLGNY

-117 QVLHI
+117 QVLHL
-122 KPSGGKPIEKPYGK
+122 KPSGGKPIEKPWSR

-143 ISEFSSRAWL
+143 ISEFSSHAWL
-153 GVDTTGGK
+153 GIDTTSGK

-167 KSQDLTED
+167 K
-175 ALNVL
+175 NH
-180 QTTFDN
+180 
-186 IRKNNGFAVV
+186 
-196 RICYDPWYNGR
+196 ICYDPWYNGR
-207 SNVTPEHKW
+207 SNVTPDHEW
-216 VLRHVEQLAPVLSK
+216 VLKHVKQLAPVLSK

-250 SDTSITYD
+250 SDTNITYD
-258 RIAEA
+258 RVSEA
-263 TNLMLRNTPPELK
+263 VNLMLRNTPPELK

-293 WGVDFHID
+293 WGVDFNID
-301 GEKFAEIAK
+301 SDKFKEIAK

-325 YLGTQFDY
+325 YLGTQYDY

-367 TTANDYQVINTPE
+367 TTANGYQVINTPE

-407 KSHFKG
+407 KTLFKQ
-413 KDFEYDGA
+413 KDFDYDPA
-421 KDSSLTGFK
+421 RVDSLTGFK

-436 GYRYVLRESWITD
+436 GYRFVLRESWMSD
-449 TVGADGIFKAK
+449 TVGDDGILRAK

-471 TRNVPVK
+471 TWNAPVR
-478 LAVVDDMEGSLLTMC
+478 LAILTDLEGTGLLEC
-493 PGTSYIDLPDIDF
+493 PMPTYYDLPDIDS
-506 RDVHSRTIS
+506 RDIHSRTIS

-531 EISAKLNVFSKK
+531 EILTKLNIRGKG
-543 RYQVYLSVGEVEFAN
+543 RYQVFLKVGEVQFAN
-558 HKLVGVGSCGE
+558 SKRVGGGTCGD
-569 EQPAV
+569 EQPAA
-574 YLGKVYYDEGLTGIS
+574 YLGKIYYDENVKSSI
-589 PRLSPAL
+589 PRALPAAAQ
-596 VTSKQNAPF
+596 KKNAPF
-605 VQRIRNNIII
+605 VQRERHNAIIRD
-615 HKGDKRYRAN
+615 GEKRYRAN
-625 GFGMK
+625 GATSR

>member
-1 MKCKGPAL
+1 MKKFVIWAIAAVL
-9 LPGFLLF
+9 LHAPVF
-16 SSFTE
+16 
-21 CWLVPGAIS
+21 
-30 FSIYEEIIYIHF
+30 
-42 MMLLSTRFR
+42 
-51 RLSAVAH
+51 AV
-58 FGQSAHVAPSARYSR
+58 G
-73 FAFVALSL
+73 
-81 AFWQAPA
+81 
-88 LAADLVKQNIDTTDA
+88 LVKQSVDTTDA
-103 MATLANY
+103 MATLGNY

-117 QVLHI
+117 QVLHL

-143 ISEFSSRAWL
+143 ISEFSSHAWL
-153 GVDTTGGK
+153 GIDTTGGK

-167 KSQDLTED
+167 KNQDLTED

-180 QTTFDN
+180 QETFDN
-186 IRKNNGFAVV
+186 IRKNSGHVIV

-207 SNVTPEHKW
+207 SNVTPDHEW
-216 VLRHVEQLAPVLSK
+216 VLKHVKQLAPVLSK

-250 SDTSITYD
+250 SDTNIAYD
-258 RIAEA
+258 RVAEA
-263 TNLMLRNTPPELK
+263 VNLMLRNTPPELK

-293 WGVDFHID
+293 WGVDFNID
-301 GEKFAEIAK
+301 GDKFKEIAK

-325 YLGTQFDY
+325 YLGTQYDY
-333 GTWGADCKT
+333 GTWGADCAT

-354 KYGINTPYGGEAL
+354 KYSINTPYGGEAL
-367 TTANDYQVINTPE
+367 TTAENYQVINTPE

-390 TSYLNIQWNNNL
+390 TSYLNIQWNNKL

-407 KSHFKG
+407 KTPFKQ
-413 KDFEYDGA
+413 KDFDYDPA
-421 KDSSLTGFK
+421 RVDSLSGFK

-436 GYRYVLRESWITD
+436 GYRFVLRESWMSD
-449 TVGADGIFKAK
+449 TVGDDGVLRAK

-471 TRNVPVK
+471 TWNAPVR
-478 LAVVDDMEGSLLTMC
+478 LAILTDLEGTGLLEC
-493 PGTSYIDLPDIDF
+493 PMPTYYDLPDIDS
-506 RDVHSRTIS
+506 RDIHSRTIS

-531 EISAKLNVFSKK
+531 EILTKLNIRGKG
-543 RYQVYLSVGEVEFAN
+543 RYQVFLKVGEVQFAN
-558 HKLVGVGSCGE
+558 SKRVGGGTCGD
-569 EQPAV
+569 EQPAA
-574 YLGKVYYDEGLTGIS
+574 YLGKIYYDENVKSSI
-589 PRLSPAL
+589 PRALPAAAQ
-596 VTSKQNAPF
+596 KKNAPF
-605 VQRIRNNIII
+605 VQRERHNAIVRD
-615 HKGDKRYRAN
+615 GEKRYRVN
-625 GFGMK
+625 GATSR

>member
-1 MKCKGPAL
+1 M
-9 LPGFLLF
+9 
-16 SSFTE
+16 
-21 CWLVPGAIS
+21 
-30 FSIYEEIIYIHF
+30 HF
-42 MMLLSTRFR
+42 
-51 RLSAVAH
+51 
-58 FGQSAHVAPSARYSR
+58 SR
-73 FAFVALSL
+73 FTQTALFALAL
-81 AFWQAPA
+81 AFGFAPVSA
-88 LAADLVKQNIDTTDA
+88 FAAGLVKQDIDTTDA
-103 MATLANY
+103 MQTLPNY

-117 QVLHI
+117 QVLHL

-153 GVDTTGGK
+153 GIDTTGGK
-161 KDTTWG
+161 KDTLRG

-186 IRKNNGFAVV
+186 IRKNKGFVIV

-207 SNVTPEHKW
+207 SNVTPEHEW
-216 VLRHVEQLAPVLSK
+216 VLKHVKQLAPVLSK

-258 RIAEA
+258 RVAEA

-325 YLGTQFDY
+325 YLGTQYDY

-367 TTANDYQVINTPE
+367 TTASGYQVINTPE

-402 IDSWK
+402 INSWK
-407 KSHFKG
+407 KTLFKQ
-413 KDFEYDGA
+413 KDFDYDPA
-421 KDSSLTGFK
+421 RVDSLTGFK

-436 GYRYVLRESWITD
+436 GYRYVLRESWMNDVIY
-449 TVGADGIFKAK
+449 GEGILRAK

-471 TRNVPVK
+471 TRKMKASLHVSGMGNFGNLDTVGVLSYDVP
-478 LAVVDDMEGSLLTMC
+478 
-493 PGTSYIDLPDIDF
+493 LPDSIDF
-506 RDVHSRTIS
+506 MKVLGRKIE
-515 IAGGDTVM
+515 IKGADTVM

-531 EISAKLNVFSKK
+531 SIEANVGCHSDWSG
-543 RYQVYLSVGEVEFAN
+543 VHLDVELKVCSETNPEDCIWFAN
-558 HKLVGVGSCGE
+558 KNCYKKGYIVDDDACLESDKAYIGNFVMGNCDRTSIPHS
-569 EQPAV
+569 
-574 YLGKVYYDEGLTGIS
+574 
-589 PRLSPAL
+589 LSKTAP
-596 VTSKQNAPF
+596 KINAPF
-605 VQRIRNNIII
+605 VQRNRNNVIIRN
-615 HKGDKRYRAN
+615 GEKRYRAN
-625 GFGMK
+625 GVVPLF

>member
-1 MKCKGPAL
+1 MKFA
-9 LPGFLLF
+9 
-16 SSFTE
+16 SF
-21 CWLVPGAIS
+21 
-30 FSIYEEIIYIHF
+30 
-42 MMLLSTRFR
+42 
-51 RLSAVAH
+51 
-58 FGQSAHVAPSARYSR
+58 
-73 FAFVALSL
+73 LSL
-81 AFWQAPA
+81 ALTVAFLQAP
-88 LAADLVKQNIDTTDA
+88 LFAAGLVKQNVDSTDA
-103 MATLANY
+103 MKTLDNF

-117 QVLHI
+117 QVLHL
-122 KPSGGKPIEKPYGK
+122 KPSGGKPIEKPYAK

-143 ISEFSSRAWL
+143 ISEFSSHAWL
-153 GVDTTGGK
+153 GIDSASGDTIRGK
-161 KDTTWG
+161 D
-167 KSQDLTED
+167 QDLTED

-180 QTTFDN
+180 QQTFDN
-186 IRKNNGFAVV
+186 IRKNNGHVIV

-207 SNVTPEHKW
+207 SNVTPDHEW
-216 VLRHVEQLAPVLSK
+216 VLKHVKQLAPVLSK

-250 SDTSITYD
+250 SDTNITYD
-258 RIAEA
+258 RVAEA

-293 WGVDFHID
+293 WGVDFNID

-325 YLGTQFDY
+325 YLGTQYDY
-333 GTWGADCKT
+333 GTWGADCAT

-367 TTANDYQVINTPE
+367 TTAENYEVINTPE

-402 IDSWK
+402 IESWK
-407 KSHFKG
+407 KTPFTQ
-413 KDFEYDGA
+413 KDFDYDPA
-421 KDSSLTGFK
+421 RVDSLSGFK

-436 GYRYVLRESWITD
+436 GYRFVLRESWLSD
-449 TVGADGIFKAK
+449 TVGSDGILRAK

-471 TRNVPVK
+471 TRKMKASLYVHGMANFGPLDTIAALNINK
-478 LAVVDDMEGSLLTMC
+478 SLDSVDFMK
-493 PGTSYIDLPDIDF
+493 
-506 RDVHSRTIS
+506 VHSRKIE
-515 IAGGDTVM
+515 IKGADTAM

-531 EISAKLNVFSKK
+531 AFEVNLGTHKDWEGKLLDAYLKICSEKK
-543 RYQVYLSVGEVEFAN
+543 PDDCIHFAN
-558 HKLVGVGSCGE
+558 TFSLMDSTN
-569 EQPAV
+569 
-574 YLGKVYYDEGLTGIS
+574 GLEKNFIGNFVMDSRVKPTAI
-589 PRLSPAL
+589 PRAL
-596 VTSKQNAPF
+596 PDAAQKKNAPF
-605 VQRIRNNIII
+605 VQRERNCVIIRD
-615 HKGDKRYRAN
+615 GEKRYKAN
-625 GFGMK
+625 GAKVK

>member
-1 MKCKGPAL
+1 MKKISVITQNVVQIAVLGIFLFTPAS
-9 LPGFLLF
+9 LF
-16 SSFTE
+16 
-21 CWLVPGAIS
+21 
-30 FSIYEEIIYIHF
+30 
-42 MMLLSTRFR
+42 
-51 RLSAVAH
+51 
-58 FGQSAHVAPSARYSR
+58 
-73 FAFVALSL
+73 
-81 AFWQAPA
+81 
-88 LAADLVKQNIDTTDA
+88 AAGLVKQSIDTTDA
-103 MATLANY
+103 MATLENF

-117 QVLHI
+117 QVLHL

-143 ISEFSSRAWL
+143 ISEFSSNAWL
-153 GVDTTGGK
+153 SIDTTGGK
-161 KDTTWG
+161 RDTVRG
-167 KSQDLTED
+167 VSQDLTED

-180 QTTFDN
+180 QQTFDN
-186 IRKNNGFAVV
+186 IRTNKGFVIV

-258 RIAEA
+258 RVAEA

-325 YLGTQFDY
+325 YLGTQYDY

-367 TTANDYQVINTPE
+367 TTAGGYEVINTPE
-380 FLAYE
+380 FLSYE

-390 TSYLNIQWNNNL
+390 TSYLNVQWNNNL
-402 IDSWK
+402 IDGWK
-407 KSHFKG
+407 KSHFEG
-413 KDFEYDGA
+413 KDFEYDGS
-421 KDSSLTGFK
+421 KIDSLTGFK
-430 YINDHL
+430 YVNDHL
-436 GYRYVLRESWITD
+436 GYRFVLRESWMSD
-449 TVGADGIFKAK
+449 TVGFDHVLHAK
-460 LRIQNVGFGNL
+460 FRVQNVGFGNL
-471 TRNVPVK
+471 TWKAPVK
-478 LAVVDDMEGSLLTMC
+478 LAVLEDLEGSDLDMC
-493 PGTSYIDLPDIDF
+493 PDMDYVDLPDVDF
-506 RDVHSRTIS
+506 RNVHSRTIS

-531 EISAKLNVFSKK
+531 EVSVKLGKLRYRN
-543 RYQVYLSVGEVEFAN
+543 YQVYLKVGNIEFAN
-558 HKLVGVGSCGE
+558 DWSGGKGTCGL
-569 EQPAV
+569 EQPAA
-574 YLGKVYYDEGLTGIS
+574 YLGKFYFDESVQSIA
-589 PRLSPAL
+589 PRVVRGS
-596 VTSKQNAPF
+596 
-605 VQRIRNNIII
+605 VQKSQTPYVERVRNNMIIRD
-615 HKGDKRYRAN
+615 GEKRYKAN
-625 GFGMK
+625 GATLR

>member
-1 MKCKGPAL
+1 MKKISVITRNVVRVAL
-9 LPGFLLF
+9 LGAFLF
-16 SSFTE
+16 
-21 CWLVPGAIS
+21 
-30 FSIYEEIIYIHF
+30 
-42 MMLLSTRFR
+42 
-51 RLSAVAH
+51 
-58 FGQSAHVAPSARYSR
+58 
-73 FAFVALSL
+73 
-81 AFWQAPA
+81 APA
-88 LAADLVKQNIDTTDA
+88 SLFAAGLVKQSIDTTDA
-103 MATLANY
+103 MATLENF

-117 QVLHI
+117 QVLHL
-122 KPSGGKPIEKPYGK
+122 KPSGSKPIEKPYGK

-143 ISEFSSRAWL
+143 ISEFSSNAWL
-153 GVDTTGGK
+153 SIDTTGGK
-161 KDTTWG
+161 RDTVRG
-167 KSQDLTED
+167 VSQDLTED

-180 QTTFDN
+180 QQTFDN
-186 IRKNNGFAVV
+186 IRANKGFVIV

-258 RIAEA
+258 RVAEA
-263 TNLMLRNTPPELK
+263 VNLMLRNTPPELK

-325 YLGTQFDY
+325 YLGTQYDY
-333 GTWGADCKT
+333 GTWGADCAT

-367 TTANDYQVINTPE
+367 TTAGGFEVINTPE

-402 IDSWK
+402 IDGWK
-407 KSHFKG
+407 KSHFEG
-413 KDFEYDGA
+413 KDFEYDGS
-421 KDSSLTGFK
+421 KIDSLTGFK
-430 YINDHL
+430 YVNDHL
-436 GYRYVLRESWITD
+436 GYRFVLRESWMSD
-449 TVGADGIFKAK
+449 TVGSDGILRAK

-471 TRNVPVK
+471 TWKAPVR
-478 LAVVDDMEGSLLTMC
+478 LAVLEDLEGSDLDMC
-493 PGTSYIDLPDIDF
+493 PDMDYVDLPDVDF
-506 RDVHSRTIS
+506 RNVHSRTIS

-531 EISAKLNVFSKK
+531 EITAKIKGHDKN
-543 RYQVYLSVGEVEFAN
+543 RYQVYLKIGEIEFAN
-558 HKLVGVGSCGE
+558 RVPSGIGSCGE
-569 EQPAV
+569 EQPAA
-574 YLGKVYYDEGLTGIS
+574 YLGKIYYDKNVKSSI
-589 PRLSPAL
+589 PHAFPAA
-596 VTSKQNAPF
+596 VQKKNAPF
-605 VQRIRNNIII
+605 VQRERNSVIVRD
-615 HKGDKRYRAN
+615 GEKRYKAN
-625 GFGMK
+625 GATLR

>member
-1 MKCKGPAL
+1 MR
-9 LPGFLLF
+9 
-16 SSFTE
+16 
-21 CWLVPGAIS
+21 
-30 FSIYEEIIYIHF
+30 
-42 MMLLSTRFR
+42 RFVQA
-51 RLSAVAH
+51 AVA
-58 FGQSAHVAPSARYSR
+58 A
-73 FAFVALSL
+73 AFL
-81 AFWQAPA
+81 QAP
-88 LAADLVKQNIDTTDA
+88 LFAAGLVKQSIDTTDA

-117 QVLHI
+117 QVLHL
-122 KPSGGKPIEKPYGK
+122 KPSGSKPIEKPYGK

-143 ISEFSSRAWL
+143 ISEFSSNAWL
-153 GVDTTGGK
+153 SIDTTGGK
-161 KDTTWG
+161 RDTVRG
-167 KSQDLTED
+167 VSQDLTED

-180 QTTFDN
+180 QQTFDN
-186 IRKNNGFAVV
+186 IRDFGGRVIV

-207 SNVTPEHKW
+207 SNETPDHEW
-216 VLRHVEQLAPVLSK
+216 VLKHVKQLAPVLSK

-250 SDTSITYD
+250 SDTNITYE
-258 RIAEA
+258 RVAEA
-263 TNLMLRNTPPELK
+263 VNLMLRNTPPELK

-325 YLGTQFDY
+325 YLGTQYDY

-367 TTANDYQVINTPE
+367 TTASGYQVINTPE

-407 KSHFKG
+407 KTPFKQ
-413 KDFEYDGA
+413 KDFDYDPA
-421 KDSSLTGFK
+421 RVDSLSGFK

-436 GYRYVLRESWITD
+436 GYRFVLRESWITD

-471 TRNVPVK
+471 TWKAPVR
-478 LAVVDDMEGSLLTMC
+478 LAVLTDLEGTGLLEC
-493 PGTSYIDLPDIDF
+493 PMPTYYDLSEIDSRNI
-506 RDVHSRTIS
+506 HSRTIS

-531 EISAKLNVFSKK
+531 EILTKLNIRGKG
-543 RYQVYLSVGEVEFAN
+543 RYQVFLKLGEIEFAN
-558 HKLVGVGSCGE
+558 SRRVGGGTCGG
-569 EQPAV
+569 EQPAA
-574 YLGKVYYDEGLTGIS
+574 YLGKVYYDVDLN
-589 PRLSPAL
+589 
-596 VTSKQNAPF
+596 TSIPQAFSTRDSQKQNAPN
-605 VQRIRNNIII
+605 VQRERNSVIIRD
-615 HKGDKRYRAN
+615 GEKRYKLN
-625 GFGMK
+625 GAKLK

>member
-1 MKCKGPAL
+1 MLYPFFYEGGSMKKFVIWAIAAVL
-9 LPGFLLF
+9 LHAPVF
-16 SSFTE
+16 
-21 CWLVPGAIS
+21 
-30 FSIYEEIIYIHF
+30 
-42 MMLLSTRFR
+42 
-51 RLSAVAH
+51 AV
-58 FGQSAHVAPSARYSR
+58 GLIKQSV
-73 FAFVALSL
+73 
-81 AFWQAPA
+81 
-88 LAADLVKQNIDTTDA
+88 DTTDA
-103 MATLANY
+103 MATLGNY

-117 QVLHI
+117 QVLHL
-122 KPSGGKPIEKPYGK
+122 KPSGSKPIEKPYGK

-143 ISEFSSRAWL
+143 ISEFSSHAWL
-153 GVDTTGGK
+153 GIDTTGGK

-167 KSQDLTED
+167 KNQDLTED

-186 IRKNNGFAVV
+186 IRANEGFVIV

-207 SNVTPEHKW
+207 SNVTPDHEW
-216 VLRHVEQLAPVLSK
+216 VLKHVKQLAPVLSK

-235 VALEMGMHGAYGEMH
+235 IALEMGMHGAYGEMH
-250 SDTSITYD
+250 SDTNITYD
-258 RIAEA
+258 HVAEA
-263 TNLMLRNTPPELK
+263 VNLMLRNTPPELK

-293 WGVDFHID
+293 WGVDFNID
-301 GEKFAEIAK
+301 GDKFKEIAK

-325 YLGTQFDY
+325 YLGTQYDY

-367 TTANDYQVINTPE
+367 TTADNYQVINTPE

-407 KSHFKG
+407 KTLFKQ
-413 KDFEYDGA
+413 KDFDYDPA
-421 KDSSLTGFK
+421 RVDSLSGFK
-430 YINDHL
+430 YVNDHL
-436 GYRYVLRESWITD
+436 GYRFVLRESWMSD
-449 TVGADGIFKAK
+449 TVGDDGILRAK

-471 TRNVPVK
+471 TWNAPVR
-478 LAVVDDMEGSLLTMC
+478 LAILDDQEGSVLDVC
-493 PGTSYIDLPDIDF
+493 PTPTYYDLPDIDS
-506 RDVHSRTIS
+506 RNIHSRIIS

-531 EISAKLNVFSKK
+531 EITAKIKGHDKN
-543 RYQVYLSVGEVEFAN
+543 RYQVYLKIGDIEFAN
-558 HKLVGVGSCGE
+558 RVPSGIGSCGE

-574 YLGKVYYDEGLTGIS
+574 YLGKVYFDESVKSSIR
-589 PRLSPAL
+589 PRAL
-596 VTSKQNAPF
+596 PIAAQKKNAPF
-605 VQRIRNNIII
+605 VQRERHNAIIRD
-615 HKGDKRYRAN
+615 GEKRYRAN
-625 GFGMK
+625 GATSR

>member
-1 MKCKGPAL
+1 MKKFVIWAIAAVL
-9 LPGFLLF
+9 LHAPVF
-16 SSFTE
+16 
-21 CWLVPGAIS
+21 
-30 FSIYEEIIYIHF
+30 
-42 MMLLSTRFR
+42 
-51 RLSAVAH
+51 AV
-58 FGQSAHVAPSARYSR
+58 G
-73 FAFVALSL
+73 
-81 AFWQAPA
+81 
-88 LAADLVKQNIDTTDA
+88 LVKQSVDTTDA
-103 MATLANY
+103 MATLGNY

-117 QVLHI
+117 QVLHL
-122 KPSGGKPIEKPYGK
+122 KPSGSKPIEKPYGK

-143 ISEFSSRAWL
+143 ISEFSSNAWL
-153 GVDTTGGK
+153 SIDTTGGK
-161 KDTTWG
+161 RDTVRG
-167 KSQDLTED
+167 VSQDLTED

-186 IRKNNGFAVV
+186 IRANNGFAIV

-216 VLRHVEQLAPVLSK
+216 VMRHVEQLAPVLSK

-250 SDTSITYD
+250 SDTNITYD
-258 RIAEA
+258 RVAEA
-263 TNLMLRNTPPELK
+263 VNLMLRNTPPELK

-301 GEKFAEIAK
+301 GDKFKEIAK

-325 YLGTQFDY
+325 YLGTQYDY
-333 GTWGADCKT
+333 GTWGADCAT

-367 TTANDYQVINTPE
+367 TTANGYQVINTPE

-407 KSHFKG
+407 KTLFKQ
-413 KDFEYDGA
+413 KDFDYDPA
-421 KDSSLTGFK
+421 RVDSLSGFK

-436 GYRYVLRESWITD
+436 GYRFVLRESWMSD
-449 TVGADGIFKAK
+449 TVGDDGILRAK

-471 TRNVPVK
+471 TWNAPVR
-478 LAVVDDMEGSLLTMC
+478 LAILTDLEGTGLLEC
-493 PGTSYIDLPDIDF
+493 PMPTYYDLPDIDS
-506 RDVHSRTIS
+506 RDIHSRTIL

-531 EISAKLNVFSKK
+531 EILTKLNIRGKG
-543 RYQVYLSVGEVEFAN
+543 RYQVFLKVGEVQFAN
-558 HKLVGVGSCGE
+558 SKRVGGGTCGD
-569 EQPAV
+569 EQPAA
-574 YLGKVYYDEGLTGIS
+574 YLGKIYYDENVKSSI
-589 PRLSPAL
+589 PRALPAAAQ
-596 VTSKQNAPF
+596 KKNAPF
-605 VQRIRNNIII
+605 VQRERHNAIIRD
-615 HKGDKRYRAN
+615 GEKRYRAN
-625 GFGMK
+625 GATSR

>member
-1 MKCKGPAL
+1 M
-9 LPGFLLF
+9 
-16 SSFTE
+16 
-21 CWLVPGAIS
+21 
-30 FSIYEEIIYIHF
+30 SIN
-42 MMLLSTRFR
+42 
-51 RLSAVAH
+51 
-58 FGQSAHVAPSARYSR
+58 GSR
-73 FAFVALSL
+73 FFSLKRLALVALSF
-81 AFWQAPA
+81 AFLHTPV
-88 LAADLVKQNIDTTDA
+88 LAAGLVKQKIDTTDA

-122 KPSGGKPIEKPYGK
+122 KPSGTKPIEKPWSK

-161 KDTTWG
+161 KDTAWG

-180 QTTFDN
+180 QQTFDN
-186 IRKNNGFAVV
+186 IRSFGGHVIV
-196 RICYDPWYNGR
+196 RICYDPWYNGK

-258 RIAEA
+258 RVAEA
-263 TNLMLRNTPPELK
+263 VNLMLRNTPPELK

-325 YLGTQFDY
+325 YLGTQYDY

-354 KYGINTPYGGEAL
+354 KYSINTPYGGEAL
-367 TTANDYQVINTPE
+367 TTASGYQVINTPE

-407 KSHFKG
+407 KSHFEG
-413 KDFEYDGA
+413 KDYEYDGS
-421 KDSSLTGFK
+421 KVDTLTGFK

-436 GYRYVLRESWITD
+436 GYRFVLRESWVTD
-449 TVGADGIFKAK
+449 TVGEDGVFRAK
-460 LRIQNVGFGNL
+460 VRIQNVGFGNL
-471 TRNVPVK
+471 TWKAPVR
-478 LAVVDDMEGSLLTMC
+478 LAVLEDLEGSDLEMC
-493 PGTSYIDLPDIDF
+493 PMPTYYDLPDIDS
-506 RDVHSRTIS
+506 RDIHSRTIS

-531 EISAKLNVFSKK
+531 EITAKINGSSKT
-543 RYQVYLSVGEVEFAN
+543 RYQVYLKIGEIEFAN
-558 HKLVGVGSCGE
+558 HKVSGIGSCGA
-569 EQPAV
+569 EQPAA
-574 YLGKVYYDEGLTGIS
+574 YLGKVYYDESVKPAALS
-589 PRLSPAL
+589 PRMSPL
-596 VTSKQNAPF
+596 RNTQKQNAPF
-605 VQRIRNNIII
+605 VQRERHNAIIRDGE
-615 HKGDKRYRAN
+615 KCYKAN
-625 GFGMK
+625 GAGIY

>member
-1 MKCKGPAL
+1 MKKISVITQNVVQIAVLGIFLFTPAS
-9 LPGFLLF
+9 LF
-16 SSFTE
+16 
-21 CWLVPGAIS
+21 
-30 FSIYEEIIYIHF
+30 
-42 MMLLSTRFR
+42 
-51 RLSAVAH
+51 
-58 FGQSAHVAPSARYSR
+58 
-73 FAFVALSL
+73 
-81 AFWQAPA
+81 
-88 LAADLVKQNIDTTDA
+88 AAGLVKQSIDTTDA
-103 MATLANY
+103 MATLDNF

-117 QVLHI
+117 QVLHL
-122 KPSGGKPIEKPYGK
+122 KPSGSKPIEKPYGK

-143 ISEFSSRAWL
+143 ISEFSSNAWL
-153 GVDTTGGK
+153 SIDTTGGK
-161 KDTTWG
+161 RDTVRG
-167 KSQDLTED
+167 VSQDLTED

-180 QTTFDN
+180 QQTFDN
-186 IRKNNGFAVV
+186 IRANKGFVIV

-258 RIAEA
+258 RVAEA
-263 TNLMLRNTPPELK
+263 VNLMLRNTPPELK

-325 YLGTQFDY
+325 YLGTQYDY

-354 KYGINTPYGGEAL
+354 KYSVNTPYGGEAL
-367 TTANDYQVINTPE
+367 TTAGGFEVINTPE
-380 FLAYE
+380 FLSYE

-390 TSYLNIQWNNNL
+390 TSYLNVQWNNNL
-402 IDSWK
+402 IDGWK
-407 KSHFKG
+407 KSHFEG
-413 KDFEYDGA
+413 KDFEYDGS
-421 KDSSLTGFK
+421 KIDSLTGFK
-430 YINDHL
+430 YVNDHL
-436 GYRYVLRESWITD
+436 GYRFVLRESWMSD
-449 TVGADGIFKAK
+449 TVGFDHVLHAK
-460 LRIQNVGFGNL
+460 FRVQNVGFGNL
-471 TRNVPVK
+471 TWKAPVK
-478 LAVVDDMEGSLLTMC
+478 LAVLEDLEGSDLLEC
-493 PGTSYIDLPDIDF
+493 PMPTYYELPDVDSRNI
-506 RDVHSRTIS
+506 HSRTIS

-531 EISAKLNVFSKK
+531 EVSVKLGKLRYRN
-543 RYQVYLSVGEVEFAN
+543 YQVYLKVGNIEFAN
-558 HKLVGVGSCGE
+558 DKPSGKGTCGL
-569 EQPAV
+569 EQPAA
-574 YLGKVYYDEGLTGIS
+574 YLGKIYYDENVKSSI
-589 PRLSPAL
+589 PRTFPAA
-596 VTSKQNAPF
+596 VQKKNAPF
-605 VQRIRNNIII
+605 VQRERNSVIVRD
-615 HKGDKRYRAN
+615 GEKRYKAN
-625 GFGMK
+625 GATLR

>member
-1 MKCKGPAL
+1 MKKISEITRNVVQIAVLGI
-9 LPGFLLF
+9 FLFATAPLF
-16 SSFTE
+16 
-21 CWLVPGAIS
+21 
-30 FSIYEEIIYIHF
+30 
-42 MMLLSTRFR
+42 
-51 RLSAVAH
+51 
-58 FGQSAHVAPSARYSR
+58 
-73 FAFVALSL
+73 
-81 AFWQAPA
+81 
-88 LAADLVKQNIDTTDA
+88 AAGLVKRDIDTTDA
-103 MATLANY
+103 MATLGNY

-117 QVLHI
+117 QVLHL
-122 KPSGGKPIEKPYGK
+122 KPSGGKPIENPSSK

-143 ISEFSSRAWL
+143 ISEFSSHAWL
-153 GVDTTGGK
+153 GIDTTGGK

-167 KSQDLTED
+167 KNQDLTED

-186 IRKNNGFAVV
+186 IRENKGFVIV

-207 SNVTPEHKW
+207 SNVTPDHEW
-216 VLRHVEQLAPVLSK
+216 VLKHVKQLAPVLSK

-250 SDTSITYD
+250 SDTNITYD
-258 RIAEA
+258 RVAEA
-263 TNLMLRNTPPELK
+263 VNLMLRNTPPELK

-293 WGVDFHID
+293 WGVDFNID

-325 YLGTQFDY
+325 YLGTQYDY

-367 TTANDYQVINTPE
+367 TTASGYQVINTSE

-407 KSHFKG
+407 KTLFKQ
-413 KDFEYDGA
+413 KDFDYDPA
-421 KDSSLTGFK
+421 RVDSLTGFK

-436 GYRYVLRESWITD
+436 GYRFVLREAWMSD
-449 TVGADGIFKAK
+449 TVGSDRILRAK
-460 LRIQNVGFGNL
+460 VRIQNVGFGNL
-471 TRNVPVK
+471 TWNAPVR
-478 LAVVDDMEGSLLTMC
+478 LAVLDDLEGSDLEMC
-493 PGTSYIDLPDIDF
+493 PTPTYYDLPDIDS
-506 RDVHSRTIS
+506 RNIHNRTIS

-531 EISAKLNVFSKK
+531 EISAKIKGNNKTH
-543 RYQVYLSVGEVEFAN
+543 YQVYLKIGDIAFAN
-558 HKLVGVGSCGE
+558 RIPSGIGSCGI
-569 EQPAV
+569 EQPAA
-574 YLGKVYYDEGLTGIS
+574 YLGKIYFDESVKSSIN
-589 PRLSPAL
+589 PRTLPSGTAQ
-596 VTSKQNAPF
+596 KKNAPF
-605 VQRIRNNIII
+605 VQRERHNAIIRD
-615 HKGDKRYRAN
+615 GEKRYRAN
-625 GFGMK
+625 GATSR

>member
-1 MKCKGPAL
+1 MNFFSFRSRFSGAVAL
-9 LPGFLLF
+9 LALVF
-16 SSFTE
+16 S
-21 CWLVPGAIS
+21 
-30 FSIYEEIIYIHF
+30 
-42 MMLLSTRFR
+42 
-51 RLSAVAH
+51 
-58 FGQSAHVAPSARYSR
+58 QSSV
-73 FAFVALSL
+73 
-81 AFWQAPA
+81 
-88 LAADLVKQNIDTTDA
+88 LAAGLVKQNIDTTDA
-103 MATLANY
+103 MTTLDNF

-122 KPSGGKPIEKPYGK
+122 KPSGGKPIEKPYAK

-153 GVDTTGGK
+153 GIDTTGGR

-186 IRKNNGFAVV
+186 IRKNGGHVIV

-207 SNVTPEHKW
+207 SNVTPEHEW
-216 VLRHVEQLAPVLSK
+216 VLKHVKQLALVLSK
-230 NTDVI
+230 NTDII

-263 TNLMLRNTPPELK
+263 TNLMLRSTPPELK

-325 YLGTQFDY
+325 YLGTQYDY

-354 KYGINTPYGGEAL
+354 KYGVNTPYGGEAL
-367 TTANDYQVINTPE
+367 TTADNYQVINTPE
-380 FLAYE
+380 FLSYE

-402 IDSWK
+402 IDRWK
-407 KSHFKG
+407 KTLFKQ
-413 KDFEYDGA
+413 KDFDYDPSRV
-421 KDSSLTGFK
+421 DSLTGFK

-436 GYRYVLRESWITD
+436 GYRFVLRESWLSD
-449 TVGADGIFKAK
+449 TVEADGILRAK

-471 TRNVPVK
+471 TRK
-478 LAVVDDMEGSLLTMC
+478 MKASL
-493 PGTSYIDLPDIDF
+493 YIHGMGNFGMLDTLGILSDRVALPDTIDF
-506 RDVHSRTIS
+506 MKVHSRKIE
-515 IAGGDTVM
+515 IMGADTVM
-523 TFDGNNEI
+523 TFDGNNEFSI
-531 EISAKLNVFSKK
+531 EANVGCYSGWSGV
-543 RYQVYLSVGEVEFAN
+543 RLDVELKVCSEKNSEDCIQFAN
-558 HKLVGVGSCGE
+558 KNGYEGNLESDAYIGSFFMGDCERTAIPYAFPGAA
-569 EQPAV
+569 Q
-574 YLGKVYYDEGLTGIS
+574 K
-589 PRLSPAL
+589 
-596 VTSKQNAPF
+596 KNAPF
-605 VQRIRNNIII
+605 VQRAHNGMVIYNA
-615 HKGDKRYRAN
+615 DKHYKAN
-625 GFGMK
+625 GSRGK